1 MKKYLPSLAILT
13 VMGVIIAGCGGGG
26 GGGGGGTTGVLV
38 SLLPSTA
45 SIQPSKSVVLTASI
59 AGASNPALTWTHVGG
74 TLMVL
79 DNVATFIA
87 PATAGTYSVTA
98 TSKEDSSKSATAQ
111 IVVSNSAPGGS
122 VTVTITPA
130 DIELSPGDFIDLTA
144 TVSGSTNKAV
154 TWAKSG
160 GSLSVTSSTTAR
172 FTAPS
177 TENTYTVTA
186 TSVADP
192 SANTSIQILVTS
204 DAPPPPPVLQ

>member
-26 GGGGGGTTGVLV
+26 GGGGGVTGILV
-38 SLLPSTA
+38 SLSPSTA
-45 SIQPSKSVVLTASI
+45 TIQPSKSVVLTASV
-59 AGASNPALTWTHVGG
+59 AGATNTALTWTHVGG
-74 TLMVL
+74 TVMVL
-79 DNVATFIA
+79 NNVATFIA
-87 PATAGTYSVTA
+87 PATVGTYSVTA
-98 TSKEDSSKSATAQ
+98 TSKEDASKSATSQ

-160 GSLSVTSSTTAR
+160 GSLAVTSSTTAR

-177 TENTYTVTA
+177 TESTYTVTA

-192 SANTSIQILVTS
+192 SASTSIQILVTS
-204 DAPPPPPVLQ
+204 DAPPPPPVL